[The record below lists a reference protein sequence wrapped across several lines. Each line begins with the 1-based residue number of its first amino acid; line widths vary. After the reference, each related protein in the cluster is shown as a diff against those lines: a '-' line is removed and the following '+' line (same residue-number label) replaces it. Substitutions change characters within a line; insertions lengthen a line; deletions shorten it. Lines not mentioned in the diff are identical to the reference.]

1 MNDMAKNIIFYGPPG
16 TGKTYLLQKMMSD
29 YIDYQI
35 SDEQIRQAFFQ
46 YSETWCL
53 ITMIMLQ
60 HHGKML
66 ATEIQ
71 QKIDALQ
78 LNAPI
83 SAVPSLE
90 AHAVTPLIEGM
101 VREPPYV
108 FLDYGH
114 GYWYMDRIRIQHA
127 MPDFYN
133 RFLSQSDV
141 DRRYAFVTFHQSFSY
156 EDFVEGIRPEYVKE
170 TNHIDYSP
178 KPGVFKLLCTKALEH
193 PEKQYAIFI
202 DEINRGNIAEIF
214 GELISLIE
222 LDKRKGMANELEVTL
237 PYSKETFVIPNNVNI
252 FGTMNSADKSIGT
265 IDIALRRR
273 FDFQAM
279 NPDERVLAQELRMN
293 DIDVEDIDGINLL
306 ALFQTMNR
314 RIEILIDRNHL
325 LGHALFLKVRTGDDI
340 ITVIQHKVIPLLEE
354 YFFHDLQK
362 IQLVFNDLT
371 EDGLLRD
378 DAVYCSETIAVDR
391 YFDYSGDYV
400 LEDKNHYFIN
410 PDLQARDLIHVY
422 RNQS

>member
-1 MNDMAKNIIFYGPPG
+1 
-16 TGKTYLLQKMMSD
+16 
-29 YIDYQI
+29 
-35 SDEQIRQAFFQ
+35 
-46 YSETWCL
+46 
-53 ITMIMLQ
+53 
-60 HHGKML
+60 
-66 ATEIQ
+66 
-71 QKIDALQ
+71 
-78 LNAPI
+78 
-83 SAVPSLE
+83 
-90 AHAVTPLIEGM
+90 
-101 VREPPYV
+101 
-108 FLDYGH
+108 
-114 GYWYMDRIRIQHA
+114 
-127 MPDFYN
+127 
-133 RFLSQSDV
+133 
-141 DRRYAFVTFHQSFSY
+141 
-156 EDFVEGIRPEYVKE
+156 
-170 TNHIDYSP
+170 
-178 KPGVFKLLCTKALEH
+178 
-193 PEKQYAIFI
+193 
-202 DEINRGNIAEIF
+202 
-214 GELISLIE
+214 
-222 LDKRKGMANELEVTL
+222 
-237 PYSKETFVIPNNVNI
+237 
-252 FGTMNSADKSIGT
+252 
-265 IDIALRRR
+265 
-273 FDFQAM
+273 M

-306 ALFQTMNR
+306 ALFQTMNC